1 MVLGIA
7 TSFVVVGLALPGK
20 PPAPTESHAAPLQ
33 LLNEPA
39 APAATAQP
47 LPSAAAPRASVSTS
61 ITAVSSAP
69 VSKPATKT
77 LAPKPHT
84 NTNQPVESAKASGTV
99 VAAPTHAAPEPA
111 RSAVAAPAAIAG
123 PSPVT
128 ITGCLEMSVDET
140 EFRLT
145 DTEGAEAP
153 KSRSWRTG
161 FLKKH
166 SSSIALVELAD
177 AHALQAQVGKRVAAT
192 GVLTSGSLKL
202 SALRA
207 VSPHCD

>member
-7 TSFVVVGLALPGK
+7 TSFVVVGLALPGN
-20 PPAPTESHAAPLQ
+20 PPAPAGSHAAPLQ

-39 APAATAQP
+39 AAAQP
-47 LPSAAAPRASVSTS
+47 LSPATAPRASVSTS
-61 ITAVSSAP
+61 VTSATVSTAP

-77 LAPKPHT
+77 LAPKPHA
-84 NTNQPVESAKASGTV
+84 NRAVESPNASGTV
-99 VAAPTHAAPEPA
+99 AAAATPAEPA
-111 RSAVAAPAAIAG
+111 PARNAAVASAAIAG
-123 PSPVT
+123 PAPVT

-153 KSRSWRTG
+153 RSRSWRTG

-166 SSSIALVELAD
+166 SSSIALVDLAD
-177 AHALQAQVGKRVAAT
+177 AHALQAHVGKRVAAT

-202 SALRA
+202 STLRA